1 MALWVRRAAA
11 GATSRVR
18 WFLYCALSRGYALSM
33 DAPSLGGAV
42 GAAVRLASLVQFRCV
57 LSHQTVDFLVL
68 DFV

>member
-1 MALWVRRAAA
+1 
-11 GATSRVR
+11 
-18 WFLYCALSRGYALSM
+18 M